1 MKLKGKKVV
10 DRDENIVYPDILTYW
25 QMREAF
31 GAESVT
37 LDDGRTFYAPFKI
50 L

>member
-1 MKLKGKKVV
+1 MKLKGKKVI
-10 DRDENIVYPDILTYW
+10 DRDGKIVYPDHLTYW

-31 GAESVT
+31 GAQSVT
-37 LDDGRTFYAPFKI
+37 LENGKEFFGPFKI